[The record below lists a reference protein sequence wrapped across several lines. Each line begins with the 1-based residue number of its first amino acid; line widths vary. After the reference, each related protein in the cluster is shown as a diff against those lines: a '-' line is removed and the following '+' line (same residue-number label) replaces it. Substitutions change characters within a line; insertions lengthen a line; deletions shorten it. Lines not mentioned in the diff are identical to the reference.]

1 MSKGEYNKYI
11 RAQEKEVLEQKQH
24 EYYEH
29 VNNIID
35 YANTNRDILVIKD
48 SQKQLDDLIGQ
59 LFDRTV
65 NTIKKIKNL
74 NSDELTIIGD
84 CMVYLKGKIENI
96 VSANQKILEYYESN
110 SFLGS
115 KVPVKY

>member
-48 SQKQLDDLIGQ
+48 SQKQLDDLIVNCLTEQ
-59 LFDRTV
+59 LTLS
-65 NTIKKIKNL
+65 KK
-74 NSDELTIIGD
+74 
-84 CMVYLKGKIENI
+84 
-96 VSANQKILEYYESN
+96 
-110 SFLGS
+110 
-115 KVPVKY
+115 